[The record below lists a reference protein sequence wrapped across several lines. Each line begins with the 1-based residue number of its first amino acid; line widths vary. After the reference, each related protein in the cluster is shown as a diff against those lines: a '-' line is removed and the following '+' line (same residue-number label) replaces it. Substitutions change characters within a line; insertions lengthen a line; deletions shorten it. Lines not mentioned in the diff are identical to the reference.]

1 MLQFFSLVF
10 VKNSFAL
17 NQSLTGRLGKEDFK
31 SSEDTT
37 LNELESR
44 DTVGASEGR
53 RQAVHEGLGALAVKD
68 GRAGLIKDIASQF
81 FEPVQQMKLVTIRVT
96 QLSFEIFVLYKI
108 FDDLLAFLL
117 DLDRHLYRFF
127 LFASCIFFSS
137 FRLRLGP

>member
-1 MLQFFSLVF
+1 M
-10 VKNSFAL
+10 
-17 NQSLTGRLGKEDFK
+17 
-31 SSEDTT
+31 
-37 LNELESR
+37 
-44 DTVGASEGR
+44 
-53 RQAVHEGLGALAVKD
+53 GALAVKD

-127 LFASCIFFSS
+127 LFASSIFFSS